1 MRYASLAS
9 GSKGNCHA
17 IRDDERVLLI
27 DAGISF
33 RQIQNRLATLNWNA
47 DQVKGVAITHEH
59 TDHINAIPVILKKTD
74 WVILATPDTMRAT
87 EISKGFEAPK
97 SRWIPLKAGRAYN
110 WEGWRV
116 HPFAVSHDA
125 VDPVAYRIEAAGLNM
140 AVITDLGYA
149 TSLAVE
155 YAKCLNFL
163 TLESN
168 HDVGMLREGDYPP
181 HLKARILSRVG
192 HLCNEAGA
200 EFLANVISPAL
211 KNIVL
216 AHLSEQNNDPAL
228 AKLASMSVLKRY
240 GSNAALHVASQG
252 QALELELHTQVSH
265 EPSPRT
271 TSTGELEKM

>member
-17 IRDDERVLLI
+17 ICDGERVLLI

-33 RQIQNRLATLNWNA
+33 LQINNRLESLNWRV

-74 WVILATPDTMRAT
+74 WTIMATPGTMRAV
-87 EISKGFEAPK
+87 EVAKGIEAPK
-97 SRWIPLKAGRAYN
+97 SRWIPLKAGQAEN
-110 WEGWRV
+110 WCGWRI
-116 HPFAVSHDA
+116 HPFAVPHDA
-125 VDPVAYRIEAAGLNM
+125 TDPVAYRIEAGGLNL

-149 TSLAVE
+149 TALAVD
-155 YAKCLNFL
+155 YAKGLDFL

-168 HDVGMLREGDYPP
+168 HDVRMLREGSYPP

-192 HLCNEAGA
+192 HLCNDACA
-200 EFLANVISPAL
+200 EFLNNIISPSL
-211 KNIVL
+211 KNVAL

-228 AKLASMSVLKRY
+228 ARLASMSVINQR
-240 GSNAALHVASQG
+240 GSSASLRVATQG
-252 QALELELHTQVSH
+252 EALELELRQTNPTFSK
-265 EPSPRT
+265 
-271 TSTGELEKM
+271 LN